1 MAIGLSLDIPPH
13 LCYSVLNF
21 ITEDILKQ
29 IKTFWQAVREF
40 WQTGKTGIALFLIS
54 FFALIY
60 GYIAMEFEI
69 TQGWK
74 GHVSI
79 QNVLKDVSAFIPVG
93 GAFVATIIG
102 GIDIIML
109 LSDFIQA
116 RREKRIEAAKIEGK
130 VEGIAEGIAEGKAEG
145 IVEGIAEGK
154 IEGKIEGIA
163 EGKAEGIVEGIAK
176 GRDEGEARAY
186 REWTEWDRRRKEA
199 EARGE
204 AFTEPSPTQPQEQ
217 SQEKP
222 KE

>member
-1 MAIGLSLDIPPH
+1 M
-13 LCYSVLNF
+13 
-21 ITEDILKQ
+21 EDFLKQ

-74 GHVSI
+74 GHVSV
-79 QNVLKDVSAFIPVG
+79 QNILKDVSAFIPVG

-102 GIDIIML
+102 GIDLIML

-116 RREKRIEAAKIEGK
+116 RREKRIEAAKIEG
-130 VEGIAEGIAEGKAEG
+130 
-145 IVEGIAEGK
+145 IVEGRA
-154 IEGKIEGIA
+154 
-163 EGKAEGIVEGIAK
+163 
-176 GRDEGEARAY
+176 EGEARAY
-186 REWTEWDRRRKEA
+186 REFAEWDRRRKEA

-204 AFTEPSPTQPQEQ
+204 AFTEPPPTQPQEQ

>member
-1 MAIGLSLDIPPH
+1 M
-13 LCYSVLNF
+13 
-21 ITEDILKQ
+21 EDFLKQ

-74 GHVSI
+74 GHVSV
-79 QNVLKDVSAFIPVG
+79 QNILKDVSAFIPVG

-130 VEGIAEGIAEGKAEG
+130 VEGIAEGIAEG
-145 IVEGIAEGK
+145 
-154 IEGKIEGIA
+154 
-163 EGKAEGIVEGIAK
+163 
-176 GRDEGEARAY
+176 EARAY
-186 REWTEWDRRRKEA
+186 REFAEWDRRRKEA

-204 AFTEPSPTQPQEQ
+204 AFTEPPPTQPQEQ

>member
-1 MAIGLSLDIPPH
+1 M
-13 LCYSVLNF
+13 
-21 ITEDILKQ
+21 KQ

-74 GHVSI
+74 GHVSV
-79 QNVLKDVSAFIPVG
+79 QNILKDVSAFIPVG

-116 RREKRIEAAKIEGK
+116 RREKRIEAAKVEGIAEGIAEGK
-130 VEGIAEGIAEGKAEG
+130 VEGIAEGIAKGIAKG
-145 IVEGIAEGK
+145 IVEGRA
-154 IEGKIEGIA
+154 
-163 EGKAEGIVEGIAK
+163 
-176 GRDEGEARAY
+176 EGEARAY
-186 REWTEWDRRRKEA
+186 RKFAEWDRRRKEA

-204 AFTEPSPTQPQEQ
+204 AFTEPPPTQPQEQ
-217 SQEKP
+217 SQDKP

>member
-1 MAIGLSLDIPPH
+1 M
-13 LCYSVLNF
+13 
-21 ITEDILKQ
+21 EDFLEQ
-29 IKTFWQAVREF
+29 IKTFWQVVREF
-40 WQTGKTGIALFLIS
+40 WKTGKTGIALFLIS

-102 GIDIIML
+102 GIDLIML

-130 VEGIAEGIAEGKAEG
+130 VEGIAEGIAEGRA
-145 IVEGIAEGK
+145 
-154 IEGKIEGIA
+154 
-163 EGKAEGIVEGIAK
+163 
-176 GRDEGEARAY
+176 EGEARAY
-186 REWTEWDRRRKEA
+186 REFAEWDRRRKEA

-204 AFTEPSPTQPQEQ
+204 EFTEPPPTQPQEQ
-217 SQEKP
+217 SREKP